1 MLKNRYAILFFSIF
15 LFSACQSNMI
25 MIGDKYNYGSG
36 AKRVNFDYGDE
47 SFRAQILVFENE
59 GSAWV
64 KRIRNPFALQM
75 FDDVYMYQTEEELT
89 DLIKFWKPDVRILG
103 EDYIGK
109 SFTGDDL
116 PPQIIYTTRSH
127 EWSTT
132 RLKDLITKQTIE
144 QNPDILK

>member
-1 MLKNRYAILFFSIF
+1 MKNRYAILFFSIF

-75 FDDVYMYQTEEELT
+75 FDDVYSYQRALENMLNNLDGSSNCRVNPTLT
-89 DLIKFWKPDVRILG
+89 KEGTHPMANALG
-103 EDYIGK
+103 WEFFFKCDQITQFK
-109 SFTGDDL
+109 S
-116 PPQIIYTTRSH
+116 
-127 EWSTT
+127 
-132 RLKDLITKQTIE
+132 
-144 QNPDILK
+144 